1 MAESLAERGRQKG
14 NDVAA
19 NRAHEL
25 QNAGV
30 DTLRISRSSIEAPE
44 GLSVRSPVEI
54 LVGYLRFSAD
64 PPEALVVGSSNS
76 ALIAPIACRTEGGG
90 LVPRE
95 YPRLALCRVAEFG
108 TAHRWLA
115 CFQPLNELQARR
127 TRQAPR
133 ATRPTATAT
142 TANWLRLKHTGVA
155 GGSPI
160 GMVNAT
166 GHLRGGLLAQPK
178 AQAPNNFSHSTLH
191 FPLPLSYL
199 TCLHRQ
205 PTHPLSTRRH
215 RIDLFSSSR
224 AGLIVSNAK
233 YRASINVAIMGLSIS
248 KLFDKLWGK
257 KEMRILMVGLDAAGK
272 TTILYKLKLGEIV
285 TTIPTIGFNVE
296 TVEYKNIQFTV
307 WDVGGQDKIRPLWR
321 HYFQNTQGIIF
332 VVDSN
337 DRDRI
342 VEAREELQRMLN
354 EDELRDAILLVF
366 ANKQDLPNAMNA
378 AEITDKLGLH
388 SLRQRAWYIQSTCAT
403 SGDGLYEGLEWLATT
418 LRKAGH
424 S

>member
-1 MAESLAERGRQKG
+1 
-14 NDVAA
+14 
-19 NRAHEL
+19 
-25 QNAGV
+25 
-30 DTLRISRSSIEAPE
+30 
-44 GLSVRSPVEI
+44 
-54 LVGYLRFSAD
+54 
-64 PPEALVVGSSNS
+64 
-76 ALIAPIACRTEGGG
+76 
-90 LVPRE
+90 
-95 YPRLALCRVAEFG
+95 
-108 TAHRWLA
+108 
-115 CFQPLNELQARR
+115 
-127 TRQAPR
+127 
-133 ATRPTATAT
+133 
-142 TANWLRLKHTGVA
+142 
-155 GGSPI
+155 
-160 GMVNAT
+160 
-166 GHLRGGLLAQPK
+166 
-178 AQAPNNFSHSTLH
+178 
-191 FPLPLSYL
+191 
-199 TCLHRQ
+199 
-205 PTHPLSTRRH
+205 
-215 RIDLFSSSR
+215 
-224 AGLIVSNAK
+224 
-233 YRASINVAIMGLSIS
+233 MGLTFS

-378 AEITDKLGLH
+378 AAIPDKLGLH

-424 S
+424 Q